1 MLTANSL
8 TRITK
13 VQITTVAPLV
23 IAVSLLGAFGIRN
36 NIGDVFLAVGF
47 GIIGF
52 LMMKYGMSRVAVL
65 IALVLGPLAEQNF
78 HRSLQISGGG

>member
-23 IAVSLLGAFGIRN
+23 IAVSLLDAFGIRN

-52 LMMKYGMSRVAVL
+52 LMMKYGMSRVAV
-65 IALVLGPLAEQNF
+65 IITLVLGPLAEQNF
-78 HRSLQISGGG
+78 HRSLQISGGE